1 MDYTVLTNSLAEII
15 VVVLGII
22 ITRYLVPYLKE
33 RYGAEK
39 VANIY
44 DMVEFAV
51 KAAAKMFPE
60 SGMGGVRKEYVINYI
75 RSKGVKITTED
86 LDVFIESAVK
96 VLDIL
101 EDEVKK

>member
-1 MDYTVLTNSLAEII
+1 MDYTVLTNSLAEVI

-44 DMVEFAV
+44 DTIETAV
-51 KAAAKMFPE
+51 KAAGKKFPE
-60 SGMGGVRKEYVINYI
+60 SGKGLLRKEYVVNYI
-75 RSKGVKITTED
+75 KAKGINITDAD
-86 LDVFIESAVK
+86 LEVFIESAVK

-101 EDEVKK
+101 EEEVKK

>member
-1 MDYTVLTNSLAEII
+1 MEILMEYLIELIVL
-15 VVVLGII
+15 VVGVLV
-22 ITRYLVPYLKE
+22 TRYLVPYLKE
-33 RYGAEK
+33 RYGAER

>member
-1 MDYTVLTNSLAEII
+1 MEILMEYLIELIVL
-15 VVVLGII
+15 VVGVLV
-22 ITRYLVPYLKE
+22 TRYLVPYLKE
-33 RYGAEK
+33 RYGAER

-75 RSKGVKITTED
+75 RSKGIKITTED

>member
-1 MDYTVLTNSLAEII
+1 MEILMEYLIELIVLI
-15 VVVLGII
+15 VGVLV
-22 ITRYLVPYLKE
+22 TRYLVPYLKE
-33 RYGAEK
+33 RYGAER
-39 VANIY
+39 VANVY

-60 SGMGGVRKEYVINYI
+60 SGMGNVRKEYVINYI
-75 RSKGVKITTED
+75 RSKGIKITTED

>member
-1 MDYTVLTNSLAEII
+1 MEILMEYLIELIVLVAG
-15 VVVLGII
+15 VLV
-22 ITRYLVPYLKE
+22 TRYLVPYLKE
-33 RYGAEK
+33 RYGAER

-75 RSKGVKITTED
+75 RSKGVKVTTED